1 MELLQK
7 GIDAIIRDKKLIEL
21 LNSIEI
27 NSVEEL
33 CNHSQKE
40 LSEKQIP
47 NFYIKDITIALQ
59 SNGLDLKKNR
69 KKKIRKCV

>member
-7 GIDAIIRDKKLIEL
+7 GVDTIIRDKKLIEL
-21 LNSIEI
+21 LNNIEI
-27 NSVEEL
+27 NTIEEL

-47 NFYIKDITIALQ
+47 NFYIKDISIALQ
-59 SNGLDLKKNR
+59 SNGFDLRKNNKKR
-69 KKKIRKCV
+69 

>member
-7 GIDAIIRDKKLIEL
+7 GVDTIIRDKKLIEL
-21 LNSIEI
+21 LNNIEI
-27 NSVEEL
+27 NTIEEL

-47 NFYIKDITIALQ
+47 NFYIKDISIALQ
-59 SNGLDLKKNR
+59 SNGFDLRKNNKR
-69 KKKIRKCV
+69 R